1 MLPIGTNSGPFDSR
15 MIMIMF
21 GGGSRERLQNYR
33 DDTKEDAMNRRF
45 NGVVALCLVVLSG
58 CLVGFVGDVT
68 KVTDPQIESAIKER
82 LVADSRIDAT
92 NIQVNV
98 DQGVV
103 TLSGTV
109 PDLDSKGLAE
119 ALVSGTIVGVRQLH
133 NELTVVRPVV
143 KDEAIRKSV
152 EAVLRTV
159 PALRESKTNKI
170 SVLVHEGDV
179 VLKGTVEKPLHSR
192 LARKTAQS
200 VPGVVSIANL
210 LKVVGAPRPDRE
222 LEKDVFAYLKW
233 APFIDLDQVEYTI
246 DNGVVKLKG
255 KVEHHASV
263 VTLVNDLEKI
273 RGVVDVDV
281 SQMTVTKTQQ
291 KV

>member
-1 MLPIGTNSGPFDSR
+1 
-15 MIMIMF
+15 
-21 GGGSRERLQNYR
+21 
-33 DDTKEDAMNRRF
+33 MNRRR
-45 NGVVALCLVVLSG
+45 NGVLALMLVALSS

-82 LVADSRIDAT
+82 LAADSRIDST
-92 NIQVNV
+92 NIQVKV

-103 TLSGTV
+103 ALSGTV

-133 NELTVVRPVV
+133 NEIAVVRPVV

-152 EAVLRTV
+152 EAALRSV
-159 PALRESKTNKI
+159 PALRESKTNRI
-170 SVLVHEGDV
+170 TVSVHEGDV

-210 LKVVGAPRPDRE
+210 LKIVGAPRPDRD

-233 APFIDLDQVEYTI
+233 APFIDLDQVEYSI
-246 DNGVVKLKG
+246 ENGVVMLKG
-255 KVEHHASV
+255 NVEHHASL

-273 RGVVDVDV
+273 HGVVDVDV
-281 SQMTVTKTQQ
+281 SQVIVTKAQRKT
-291 KV
+291 